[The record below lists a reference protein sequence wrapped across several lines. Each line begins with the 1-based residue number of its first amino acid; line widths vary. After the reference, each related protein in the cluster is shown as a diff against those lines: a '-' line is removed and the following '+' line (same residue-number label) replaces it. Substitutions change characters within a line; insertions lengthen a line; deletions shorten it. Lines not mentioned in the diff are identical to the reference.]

1 VILGLHSA
9 LRRRVQRTRARSGAV
24 ILLYHRV
31 AEPGLDPWGLAVS
44 PKHFEEHLEVLGRR
58 GPSLT
63 LSALVEALKSGQLQ
77 KSATAITFDDGYADN
92 LHVAMPLLERHNKRA
107 TVFLTTG
114 PIIRQGAFWWDELEE
129 ILLCRAALPRRKLE
143 LLLPAGT
150 FTWTLEEH
158 ASQPLPEISRWRAW
172 QPVSPCRERQALYV
186 ALWQLL
192 QELPHGPRQKALE
205 ALRHWAGGEAV
216 PRSAHR
222 PLTVQEV
229 AALADGDLIEVGA
242 HTVNHP
248 ALASISIKEQ
258 REEIIRS
265 KADVEGIIGA
275 PVRGFSYP
283 HGSCT
288 KATATAVR
296 AAGFAYAC
304 VAAPTPLTSATV
316 PFKLPRITVSNCDGD
331 SFAREL
337 MVAVGP
343 A

>member
-1 VILGLHSA
+1 MIRGLRSA
-9 LRRRVQRTRARSGAV
+9 LRRRLQRIRARRGAV

-63 LSALVEALKSGQLQ
+63 LSALVETLKSDQPQ

-92 LHVAMPLLERHNKRA
+92 LHVAMPLLERHDQRA

-114 PIIRQGAFWWDELEE
+114 PIIRQGAFWWDELAE
-129 ILLCRAALPRRKLE
+129 ILLCRAVLARELE
-143 LLLPAGT
+143 LSLPAET
-150 FTWTLEEH
+150 FTWTLEER
-158 ASQPLPEISRWRAW
+158 ASRTSPDISRWRAW
-172 QPVSPCRERQALYV
+172 QPVSQCRGRQALYV
-186 ALWQLL
+186 ALWQRL
-192 QELPHGPRQKALE
+192 QKLPHAPREKALE
-205 ALRHWAGGEAV
+205 ALRHWAGGAAV
-216 PRSAHR
+216 PRSSHR

-248 ALASISIKEQ
+248 ALASISAEEQ
-258 REEIIRS
+258 RDEIIRS
-265 KADVEGIIGA
+265 KADVERIIGA

-288 KATATAVR
+288 GATVDTVR
-296 AAGFAYAC
+296 AAGFACAC
-304 VAAPTPLTSATV
+304 NAAPAPLTSATD
-316 PFKLPRITVSNCDGD
+316 PFELPRITVPDCDGD
-331 SFAREL
+331 SLAREL
-337 MVAVGP
+337 MA
-343 A
+343 

>member
-1 VILGLHSA
+1 MILGLHSA
-9 LRRRVQRTRARSGAV
+9 LRRRVQRIRARNGAV

-31 AEPGLDPWGLAVS
+31 AEPGQDPWGLAVS
-44 PKHFEEHLEVLGRR
+44 PKHFEEHLEVLRRR

-63 LSALVEALKSGQLQ
+63 LSALVETLKSGQPQ

-92 LHVAMPLLERHNKRA
+92 LHVAMPLLERHDKRA
-107 TVFLTTG
+107 TVFLTTA
-114 PIIRQGAFWWDELEE
+114 PIVRQGAFWWDELEE
-129 ILLCRAALPRRKLE
+129 ILLCRAVLPRRKVE
-143 LLLPAGT
+143 LSLPAGT
-150 FTWTLEEH
+150 FTWTLEED

-172 QPVSPCRERQALYV
+172 QPVSPCRGRQALYV

-192 QELPHGPRQKALE
+192 RELPHAPREKALK

-216 PRSAHR
+216 PRSSRR

-229 AALADGDLIEVGA
+229 VALAGGDLIEVGA

-265 KADVEGIIGA
+265 KGDVEGIIGA

-283 HGSCT
+283 HGSYT
-288 KATATAVR
+288 KATADAVR

-304 VAAPTPLTSATV
+304 VAAPTPLTSATD
-316 PFKLPRITVSNCDGD
+316 PFELPRITVPNCDGD

-337 MVAVGP
+337 MV
-343 A
+343 